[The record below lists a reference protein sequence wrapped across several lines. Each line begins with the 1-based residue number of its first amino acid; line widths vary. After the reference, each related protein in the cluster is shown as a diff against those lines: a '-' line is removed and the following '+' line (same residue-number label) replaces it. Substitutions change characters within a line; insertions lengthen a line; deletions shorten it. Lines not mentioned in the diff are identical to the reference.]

1 MEHKIDI
8 QQNKINKD
16 MKDED
21 NDLKSKI
28 FDLIEKDKIKPTSKL
43 YFSLKDK
50 AFWSL
55 FALSILIGSIAF
67 SVVIFNFTNSETGL
81 YQATNDSFI
90 DFILEMTPY
99 IWIFLFTAFAFIGY
113 ENFRYTK
120 KGYKY
125 SFYLVL
131 VASLVLNIIGGMILH
146 YVGVSKMIDEDFPS
160 GYIIS
165 SSDFSRRIIWNQPNR
180 GILSGEVVSVQA
192 SGTSFVLRDFDNNL
206 WMIDSYYVPDV
217 SIYLISTSSQVR
229 VIGIIGGLLAS
240 SSSSKS
246 LSDQSS
252 RQSVIPKAGSST
264 NSFIKSPYSSLPFA
278 SSSMLS
284 SSTPVFRVEACY
296 ILPWGPNEYTAKLS
310 DVRDY
315 VINANDHERNIS
327 VERNSNCK
335 AVRSYNII
343 KEMVESN

>member
-16 MKDED
+16 MKDDD
-21 NDLKSKI
+21 NNLKSKI

-50 AFWSL
+50 TLWSL
-55 FALSILIGSIAF
+55 LVLSILIGSIAF
-67 SVVIFNFTNSETGL
+67 SVVIFNFTNSEAYF
-81 YQATNDSFI
+81 YQATNDSFT

-99 IWIFLFTAFAFIGY
+99 IWIFLFTAFVFVGY

-125 SFYLVL
+125 SFFIILAV
-131 VASLVLNIIGGMILH
+131 SLVLNIIGGMILH
-146 YVGVSKMIDEDFPS
+146 YIGVSKIIDEDFPS
-160 GYIIS
+160 GYMIS
-165 SSDFSRRIIWNQPNR
+165 SSDFSRKIIWNQPNR

-217 SIYLISTSSQVR
+217 SLYLISTSSQVR
-229 VIGIIGGLLAS
+229 VIGIIDGLLAS
-240 SSSSKS
+240 SSPLKS

-252 RQSVIPKAGSST
+252 RQSVSPKAGSST
-264 NSFIKSPYSSLPFA
+264 NSLVKSPYSSLTFA

-284 SSTPVFRVEACY
+284 SSTPVFIVEACY

-315 VINANDHERNIS
+315 IINANDHERNIS
-327 VERNSNCK
+327 IERNTNCK